1 MNRFSSSAFLLLLFL
16 SWFVA
21 YPLQAQE
28 DAKAKDPSTLSPSSE
43 EDSGQTQSDDDLV
56 LAQQVRAMVTNGETR
71 DAWELIQAKM
81 ADDPDQYSVRDIERS
96 FALVASGFSR
106 IRNARE
112 AYKTLDQLW
121 DYQLEQLR
129 AQNQDVRISRTV
141 RAMLA
146 LAPKVKKQDE
156 ITALLDQSL
165 QGVEAMAGDNPSVP
179 VAIELADIRGAK
191 ASALIQDGELA
202 AAVAI
207 LKSESL
213 RLETL
218 YETHPEDP
226 VASAAFVRSLSNLLR
241 FTDDVDERDAYYE
254 RHQSIVK
261 KQMNAESENGRFA
274 AQYLAT
280 LLFKANLELDA
291 RPALAIQL
299 IDEGEK
305 VLADL
310 EITNPE
316 ATRSL
321 QQAKAQFQAF
331 RNRAASRQAISEMLG
346 KPAPKLAAEFWV
358 NGDPLTSEDLEG
370 KVVLLDFW
378 AMWSRPCVATFPKI
392 NEWNE
397 SFSSEGLQII
407 GVTGRY
413 NLDWDEGT
421 DRPKQSEGAVTA
433 EQELETIEKFM
444 EKAKLLFPTMVLEK
458 GSKMPA
464 DFAVAGIPYLVL
476 IDKKGNFRMAKI
488 GGNAKNMQ
496 AIEAMIKELLAE

>member
-1 MNRFSSSAFLLLLFL
+1 MNRFSSSAFLLLLVL

-28 DAKAKDPSTLSPSSE
+28 DANAKDSSLLSPPTE
-43 EDSGQTQSDDDLV
+43 EDSGQAQSDDDLV

-81 ADDPDQYSVRDIERS
+81 AEDPDQYSVRDIERS

-165 QGVEAMAGDNPSVP
+165 QGVEVMAGDNPPVP

-241 FTDDVDERDAYYE
+241 FTDDVEQRDAYYE
-254 RHQSIVK
+254 RHQSI
-261 KQMNAESENGRFA
+261 
-274 AQYLAT
+274 
-280 LLFKANLELDA
+280 
-291 RPALAIQL
+291 
-299 IDEGEK
+299 
-305 VLADL
+305 
-310 EITNPE
+310 
-316 ATRSL
+316 
-321 QQAKAQFQAF
+321 
-331 RNRAASRQAISEMLG
+331 
-346 KPAPKLAAEFWV
+346 
-358 NGDPLTSEDLEG
+358 
-370 KVVLLDFW
+370 
-378 AMWSRPCVATFPKI
+378 
-392 NEWNE
+392 
-397 SFSSEGLQII
+397 GLPPSI
-407 GVTGRY
+407 
-413 NLDWDEGT
+413 
-421 DRPKQSEGAVTA
+421 
-433 EQELETIEKFM
+433 
-444 EKAKLLFPTMVLEK
+444 
-458 GSKMPA
+458 
-464 DFAVAGIPYLVL
+464 
-476 IDKKGNFRMAKI
+476 
-488 GGNAKNMQ
+488 
-496 AIEAMIKELLAE
+496 